1 MGEPPPEP
9 ERPAFRDTA
18 LVYMRVLERLCQRLV
33 PIYAIALD
41 MPADT
46 FDAACAEPR
55 IILRMSHYPPLGQD
69 ENDDFSLV
77 PHTDSGFM
85 ILLAPNPVPP
95 ASRSRRPT
103 VAGSTLPVSRTRSL

>member
-1 MGEPPPEP
+1 VGEPPPEP

-55 IILRMSHYPPLGQD
+55 IILCMSTTHRSAKMRTTISVS
-69 ENDDFSLV
+69 SL
-77 PHTDSGFM
+77 T
-85 ILLAPNPVPP
+85 
-95 ASRSRRPT
+95 PT
-103 VAGSTLPVSRTRSL
+103 PGS